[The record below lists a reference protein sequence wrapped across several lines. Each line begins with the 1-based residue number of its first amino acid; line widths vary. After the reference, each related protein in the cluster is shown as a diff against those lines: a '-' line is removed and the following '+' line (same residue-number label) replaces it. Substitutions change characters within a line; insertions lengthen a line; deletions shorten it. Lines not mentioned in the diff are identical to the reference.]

1 MAELEFKK
9 GLYKIASH
17 FSGSEVGK
25 LKFILSDFIPR
36 RRLEWATNAFHVFC
50 LLESHNMLSRSD
62 LTFFREILSEVHKAH
77 HIDRY
82 LSESRPSEL
91 NLSPSRPLR
100 DTRLTS
106 FLASLADDLS
116 RENVRDIGLFFSGE
130 PLRMDNVENLVDG
143 VKLFEML
150 KDAGVGVEE
159 VRDVMNV
166 LSRKDLVSK
175 IDSFMDSSFHTALER
190 QTVTSPEVDAVSKLS
205 KAHQEGITIRLS
217 SL

>member
-25 LKFILSDFIPR
+25 LKFILSDLIPR
-36 RRLEWATNAFHVFC
+36 RRLEWATNAFHIFC
-50 LLESHNMLSRSD
+50 LLESNNKISRSD
-62 LTFFREILSEVHKAH
+62 LSFFKEVLGEVHKAH
-77 HIDRY
+77 YIDRY

-91 NLSPSRPLR
+91 NLSPSRPLQ
-100 DTRLTS
+100 DARLTS
-106 FLASLADDLS
+106 FLAALADDLT

-130 PLRMDNVENLVDG
+130 TLRMDVVENLADG

-150 KDAGVGVEE
+150 KDAGVSVEA

-166 LSRKDLVSK
+166 LSRKDLVNK
-175 IDSFMDSSFHTALER
+175 IDNFINGSSQMALER
-190 QTVTSPEVDAVSKLS
+190 QTVTSPDVDAGHKLS
-205 KAHQEGITIRLS
+205 KGHQEGITIHDN
-217 SL
+217 